1 MRKYLTEKTLSAI
14 ADAIAETVVIRYDDN
29 GSSRDERVKP
39 TVQQRQVLRSVAL
52 GALLGLNWGEDNR
65 SDRGREDAII
75 NTAEFTLLCCWPKKD
90 GECVNGYDS
99 IYNPLRAV
107 VEVWRLA
114 SEGTRNG
121 SITDWCSRS
130 VWHMFPAWLDFLNAI
145 MAYPDRPED
154 WTLYV
159 SPDDTAVTL
168 DAWKE
173 CGIEDDMPVQDA
185 GLQFLL
191 WNLYVSDYAPEKG
204 VI

>member
-1 MRKYLTEKTLSAI
+1 MRKYLKETTLSAI
-14 ADAIAETVVIRYDDN
+14 ADAIAETVVIRYNDN
-29 GSSRDERVKP
+29 GSSRDERQTP
-39 TVQQRQVLRSVAL
+39 TVQQRQVIRSVAL

-121 SITDWCSRS
+121 SRSLS
-130 VWHMFPAWLDFLNAI
+130 VWHMFPEWLDFLNAI
-145 MAYPDRPED
+145 LAYPDRPED
-154 WTLYV
+154 WTPYA
-159 SPDDTAVTL
+159 SPDEAAVTL

-173 CGIEDDMPVQDA
+173 CGIVDDMPAQDA
-185 GLQFLL
+185 GLLFLL